1 MEYFGFFISFA
12 FMAVGILG
20 IHKKIKF
27 SKSIQSMHKVPGV
40 IVDTHVVQQHDE
52 ENTLQDVHFPVYE
65 YDWGGVKKRLD
76 GTSNAL
82 RIKIGRRV
90 HILIDP
96 QTEKAICM
104 EEQKASD
111 GLLLIFGFIGVLT
124 LIMML
129 MLVTGILH

>member
-1 MEYFGFFISFA
+1 M
-12 FMAVGILG
+12 
-20 IHKKIKF
+20 
-27 SKSIQSMHKVPGV
+27 
-40 IVDTHVVQQHDE
+40 
-52 ENTLQDVHFPVYE
+52 QDVYFPVYE

-104 EEQKASD
+104 EEQKALDS
-111 GLLLIFGFIGVLT
+111 LLLIFGIIGVLT
-124 LIMML
+124 FIMML